1 MTGGLSISIYYT
13 YSLEVLGAGPDWSAA
28 VSRGGEENYSG
39 WPCPYRKGSETL
51 VDESVRKS
59 WGIECRSILPAESG
73 MDRTDPKLLQAAVPG
88 LGLKAE
94 RHSLKQK
101 STSWCCMKKGPSY
114 RTKIPRKP
122 TRYLV
127 SPIHRC
133 RAQLYSIKRRRLRA
147 GRRRLKWA
155 LLMTTTTGLD
165 DTTRD
170 LDSLRPSATAKKRS
184 YCREFKTAL
193 LERRRSFSVNSLL

>member
-1 MTGGLSISIYYT
+1 MASTGGILVT
-13 YSLEVLGAGPDWSAA
+13 NKVEVREERPNLVQLPGTFFGGAPSLRE
-28 VSRGGEENYSG
+28 
-39 WPCPYRKGSETL
+39 
-51 VDESVRKS
+51 
-59 WGIECRSILPAESG
+59 
-73 MDRTDPKLLQAAVPG
+73 AVPG

-94 RHSLKQK
+94 RHSLRQK

-127 SPIHRC
+127 SPIHRY
-133 RAQLYSIKRRRLRA
+133 RAQLYSIKRCRLRA

-165 DTTRD
+165 DTTGD
-170 LDSLRPSATAKKRS
+170 LDSPRPSATAKKRS
-184 YCREFKTAL
+184 
-193 LERRRSFSVNSLL
+193 

>member
-1 MTGGLSISIYYT
+1 MQINSSCGIRHRQNRSKAAPGGS
-13 YSLEVLGAGPDWSAA
+13 AGPGPEG
-28 VSRGGEENYSG
+28 RM
-39 WPCPYRKGSETL
+39 T
-51 VDESVRKS
+51 
-59 WGIECRSILPAESG
+59 
-73 MDRTDPKLLQAAVPG
+73 Q
-88 LGLKAE
+88 LKAE
-94 RHSLKQK
+94 IYKLVLYED
-101 STSWCCMKKGPSY
+101 WKGPSY

-127 SPIHRC
+127 SPIHRY
-133 RAQLYSIKRRRLRA
+133 RAQLYSIKRCRLRA